1 MYANKNIILE
11 QSSKS
16 SDNFFDLMY
25 QIKYQISYWPC
36 EDIES
41 RAKFRP
47 PLTEGRARP
56 LQHSVIYLLEYSN
69 SITFLSVSF
78 VSSALIYEKHNQNS

>member
-1 MYANKNIILE
+1 MIC
-11 QSSKS
+11 
-16 SDNFFDLMY
+16 FDSMY
-25 QIKYQISYWPC
+25 QIECQISHLPMTLN
-36 EDIES
+36 
-41 RAKFRP
+41 RGPAKFRP

-78 VSSALIYEKHNQNS
+78 VSSALRYEKHNQNF